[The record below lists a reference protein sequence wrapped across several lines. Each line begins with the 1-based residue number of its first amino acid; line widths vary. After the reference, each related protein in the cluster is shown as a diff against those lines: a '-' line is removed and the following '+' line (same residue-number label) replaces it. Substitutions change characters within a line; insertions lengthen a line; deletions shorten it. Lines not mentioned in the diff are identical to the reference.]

1 MKIALLTPAYDG
13 RVHNAHAR
21 SVRQLLTALNARG
34 DEAFY
39 MDACHCAN
47 LPRLRNG
54 LAAEALHRGADVLF
68 WIDSDVGF
76 NPAEAIQLID
86 SGEPI
91 VGIAPQN
98 RPHVYGEQPRIAFG
112 PLDGGQVNMRPD
124 GLMEVG
130 KAATAFL
137 CTRREVYEALTKN
150 GTAKRLWNHDIKRGA
165 REWFRNFFWYELE
178 PAGELDGEPAFKD
191 DGEDYYFCRVARE
204 AGFPI
209 LINPVGRIVHHE
221 GRQRLPLSFWDL
233 YGEQLGGGD
242 GDTR

>member
-21 SVRQLLTALNARG
+21 SVRKLLDALNARG
-34 DEAFY
+34 DEAVY

-54 LAAEALHRGADVLF
+54 LTAEALHWGADVLF

-76 NPAEAIQLID
+76 DPAEAIRLID
-86 SGEPI
+86 VGEPV
-91 VGIAPQN
+91 VGIAAQN
-98 RPHVYGEQPRIAFG
+98 RPHVYGEQPRVAFG
-112 PLDGGQVNMRPD
+112 PLDGGQVNIRSD

-137 CTRREVYEALTKN
+137 CTRREVYEALAKTS
-150 GTAKRLWNHDIKRGA
+150 AKRLSNADMQSP
-165 REWFRNFFWYELE
+165 WFRNFFWYELE
-178 PAGELDGEPAFKD
+178 EAGELDGEPAFKD
-191 DGEDYYFCRVARE
+191 DGEDYYFCRKARE
-204 AGFPI
+204 AGFTI

-221 GRQRLPLSFWDL
+221 ARQRLPLSFWDL
-233 YGEQLGGGD
+233 YGEQFTKGEQ
-242 GDTR
+242 

>member
-21 SVRQLLTALNARG
+21 SVRRLLDALNARG

-76 NPAEAIQLID
+76 DPAEAIQLID
-86 SGEPI
+86 TGQPI
-91 VGIAPQN
+91 VGIAPQS
-98 RPHVYGEQPRIAFG
+98 RPHVHGQSPSVAFS
-112 PLDGGQVNMRPD
+112 PLEGGQVNMRPD

-137 CTRREVYEALTKN
+137 CTRREVYEVMAQRD
-150 GTAKRLWNHDIKRGA
+150 AHRLANPDVDSK
-165 REWFRNFFWYELE
+165 WFRNFFWYELE
-178 PAGELDGEPAFKD
+178 PAGEIDGEPAFRD
-191 DGEDYYFCRVARE
+191 DGEDYYFCRKARE
-204 AGFPI
+204 AGFTI

-221 GRQRLPLSFWDL
+221 GRQRLPVSFWDL
-233 YGEQLGGGD
+233 YGSQFQRTEQ
-242 GDTR
+242 